1 MFRQPLQKPMNW
13 PLCTQCHA
21 AIMIDDVH
29 IIVVGGRDK
38 YSSNI
43 ADSWLF
49 NSDTTTW
56 TKVSYYN
63 IVIL

>member
-1 MFRQPLQKPMNW
+1 MNW
-13 PLCTQCHA
+13 PQCTQCHA
-21 AIMIDDVH
+21 AIMLDDIH

-56 TKVSYYN
+56 TKVSY
-63 IVIL
+63 